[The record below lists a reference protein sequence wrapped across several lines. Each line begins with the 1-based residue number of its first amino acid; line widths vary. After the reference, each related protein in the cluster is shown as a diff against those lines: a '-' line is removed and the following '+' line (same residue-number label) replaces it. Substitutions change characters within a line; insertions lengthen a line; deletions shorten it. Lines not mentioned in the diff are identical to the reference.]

1 MRAEI
6 GDVRAGDEEHDA
18 NRAKQDQERHAD
30 ARLEHRVVQALDPH
44 APVSI
49 RGREFLLHAGGE
61 ALHFVPGL
69 IQRHLRAQP
78 SNHPQ
83 RVVTTALRRI
93 HRQRDEDLR
102 SGGHSDLRASDLAK
116 RGRHDTD
123 NLVAMRSGDRAADDG
138 RIAKPAYP

>member
-1 MRAEI
+1 M
-6 GDVRAGDEEHDA
+6 
-18 NRAKQDQERHAD
+18 
-30 ARLEHRVVQALDPH
+30 QALDPH

-83 RVVTTALRRI
+83 RGYYGSRRI

-102 SGGHSDLRASDLAK
+102 SGGHLDLRASDLAK

-123 NLVAMRSGDRAADDG
+123 NLWRASF
-138 RIAKPAYP
+138 R